1 MCTLST
7 VVVLQQS
14 YIVCT
19 SRDFRQ
25 SSHLGFEAASVS
37 ARVATLSADE
47 LKVFTWMNLNVPFG
61 ITSCCAGPAAWQVW
75 TWKAFP
81 QSVSA
86 CASCVSQLLCKS
98 SYRVSQKNFLLSKLA
113 AIGCNCMTSFHLAKL
128 CSYPLPCWLSAFT
141 SLTKF
146 VDNWFE
152 KNSYKNWCNWKVKV
166 ITMSSCHNRRLCSHV
181 KRFTPCRS
189 YGEKQTWDGAGY
201 VVSMKE
207 ILT

>member
-1 MCTLST
+1 MCFLELPAVPQEQLLDKCELERLFPRVCQHVPPVWVS
-7 VVVLQQS
+7 S
-14 YIVCT
+14 Y
-19 SRDFRQ
+19 
-25 SSHLGFEAASVS
+25 
-37 ARVATLSADE
+37 ARVATGC
-47 LKVFTWMNLNVPFG
+47 LK
-61 ITSCCAGPAAWQVW
+61 
-75 TWKAFP
+75 
-81 QSVSA
+81 
-86 CASCVSQLLCKS
+86 
-98 SYRVSQKNFLLSKLA
+98 KNFLLSKLA

-128 CSYPLPCWLSAFT
+128 CSDPLPCWISAFT